1 MNERSHCPYL
11 GLRQNRAIRFAT
23 PTPEHRCYVNGE
35 AQEIPVDQR
44 TYCLSINYLSCPL
57 YTGQWSPTTA
67 ATAGTGAI
75 AMPRHVSAAGWRGR
89 EPMFYFALA
98 AMAGLILLTLIWVG
112 IYAAYRSSDLAATE
126 PSGDPTPRFDT
137 VTATIAPPTTTPLG
151 APDAPSGLTASASGR
166 GVLLDWDDNHARN
179 LAGYYVYRGTAQ
191 DGPFVRLTDLLRASR
206 YNDTTAPAGATV
218 YYRII
223 ALDRAGRESAPA
235 TISVRT
241 PPAPTATSEP
251 TAMPTATPTPEP
263 TPEPTLEPAPYEPPV
278 VVPPP
283 QPTII
288 YVPVPVTATPP
299 PTDAPTPEPTPAPTD
314 APTPEPTSVPTPIP
328 ANTPAPELPPEPTPE
343 PITETPPTVTSAT
356 AEATIVIGVPPTHL
370 PTDAPPGV
378 PTDDTATP

>member
-44 TYCLSINYLSCPL
+44 AYCLSINHLSCPL

-67 ATAGTGAI
+67 AAAGTGALAI
-75 AMPRHVSAAGWRGR
+75 PRRASGAGWRGR

-112 IYAAYRSSDLAATE
+112 IYAAYSNSELAATE
-126 PSGDPTPRFDT
+126 PGGDPTPPFAS
-137 VTATIAPPTTTPLG
+137 ATPTTAPPTNTPIG
-151 APDAPSGLTASASGR
+151 SPDAPSGLTASASAR
-166 GVLLDWDDNHARN
+166 GVLLNWNDNRARN
-179 LAGYYVYRGTAQ
+179 LAGYYVYRGAAQ

-206 YNDTTAPAGATV
+206 YNDTTAPAGTTV
-218 YYRII
+218 YYRVI
-223 ALDRAGRESAPA
+223 ALDRAGRESTPA

-241 PPAPTATSEP
+241 PAAPTATNEP
-251 TAMPTATPTPEP
+251 TVTPTEPPTPEP

-278 VVPPP
+278 YVPP

-299 PTDAPTPEPTPAPTD
+299 PPTDTPEPTPEPTDTPA
-314 APTPEPTSVPTPIP
+314 PEPTPANTPIP
-328 ANTPAPELPPEPTPE
+328 ANTPAPEPTPEPTPE

-356 AEATIVIGVPPTHL
+356 AEPTLVIGAPPSPA
-370 PTDAPPGV
+370 PTDAPPEA